1 MRNIDNVIKTSL
13 FNDDE
18 LDILENIY
26 NETLKERKNSKKAK
40 TSAENAV
47 IQEAFKILEDK
58 EEETKIEEKKNDYYN
73 IGSVI
78 VEITK
83 EKDKS
88 ENVELSEKINIALQ
102 EQFVQDLILANK
114 ELDERLKL
122 VGKDEYITIYS
133 NYEKDE

>member
-1 MRNIDNVIKTSL
+1 MRKIENVIKTTL
-13 FNDDE
+13 FNEDE

-26 NETLKERKNSKKAK
+26 NETIKNRPNSKKAK

-47 IQEAFKILEDK
+47 IQEAFKILDNKSEDVIAEK
-58 EEETKIEEKKNDYYN
+58 KKNDCYS

-102 EQFVQDLILANK
+102 EQFVQDLLLANK
-114 ELDERLKL
+114 ELDERLQL
-122 VGKDEYITIYS
+122 VSKDDYITIYS